1 MRLARCERGHFYD
14 KDKFTSCPHCTGMQ
28 VAPSETV
35 AYEDPDAKKEEPVA
49 PVKEPEPQKKVEVE
63 DRIMFSSSQP
73 VQETPEPAVAAN
85 EEEALDEMVTIRLNE
100 QEAAVATEKVEQ
112 LQAEEEFVP
121 HEEKRE
127 EEQEIVIEPEEVP
140 ASAVNTEPDWT
151 EENKEPELEEDTVEI
166 EEAESSKEEE
176 SALAEPEIPL
186 DEAKTEEPV
195 VVEEAE
201 AAVEEAETVAA
212 VAEEPVVSE
221 EPEVVTE
228 PESESKEET
237 EAKPES
243 ENKEETE
250 AKPQPFEAQKTPQ
263 EEEEKTTLKD
273 TVASAVSSRIPDD
286 ITPEELNSNPV
297 IGWLVAIKGAHKGR
311 SYEVKQGRNFIG
323 RSTAMDICLSGN
335 SKISRDRHAII
346 TYDPRSKKCF
356 LQPDETRDLIYIN
369 DELLFGPMPMKHND
383 VIVLADEEF
392 VFLALQCDKADW
404 M

>member
-63 DRIMFSSSQP
+63 DRMMFSSSQP

-85 EEEALDEMVTIRLNE
+85 EEEDLDEMVTIRLNE
-100 QEAAVATEKVEQ
+100 QEAAVAAEKVEQ

-127 EEQEIVIEPEEVP
+127 EEQEIVIEPE
-140 ASAVNTEPDWT
+140 
-151 EENKEPELEEDTVEI
+151 LEEDTVEI
-166 EEAESSKEEE
+166 EEPESSKEEE
-176 SALAEPEIPL
+176 SALAESEISL

-195 VVEEAE
+195 AVEEAE

-212 VAEEPVVSE
+212 AAEEPVVSE
-221 EPEVVTE
+221 EPEAVTE

-250 AKPQPFEAQKTPQ
+250 AKPQPFEAQETPQ

>member
-63 DRIMFSSSQP
+63 DRMMFSSSQP

-100 QEAAVATEKVEQ
+100 QEAAVAAEKVEQ

-127 EEQEIVIEPEEVP
+127 EEQEIVIEPE
-140 ASAVNTEPDWT
+140 
-151 EENKEPELEEDTVEI
+151 LEEDTVEI

-176 SALAEPEIPL
+176 SALAEPEISL

>member
-35 AYEDPDAKKEEPVA
+35 AYEDPDAKKEEPVV

-63 DRIMFSSSQP
+63 DRMMFSSSQP

-100 QEAAVATEKVEQ
+100 QEAAVAAEKVEQ
-112 LQAEEEFVP
+112 LQAEEEFVS

-127 EEQEIVIEPEEVP
+127 EEQEIVI
-140 ASAVNTEPDWT
+140 
-151 EENKEPELEEDTVEI
+151 EPELEEDTVEI
-166 EEAESSKEEE
+166 EEAESSKEE

-186 DEAKTEEPV
+186 DEEKTEEPV
-195 VVEEAE
+195 VVEEPE

-228 PESESKEET
+228 PE
-237 EAKPES
+237 PES
-243 ENKEETE
+243 ESKEETE

>member
-73 VQETPEPAVAAN
+73 VQEIPEPAVAAN

-100 QEAAVATEKVEQ
+100 QEAAVAAEKVEQ

-151 EENKEPELEEDTVEI
+151 EESKEPELEEDTVEI
-166 EEAESSKEEE
+166 EEAEPSKEEE
-176 SALAEPEIPL
+176 RALAEPEIPL

-195 VVEEAE
+195 AVEEPE

-221 EPEVVTE
+221 EPEAVTE
-228 PESESKEET
+228 PEPESKEEVQA
-237 EAKPES
+237 E
-243 ENKEETE
+243 
-250 AKPQPFEAQKTPQ
+250 PQPFEAQETPQ

-346 TYDPRSKKCF
+346 TYDPRSEKCF

-383 VIVLADEEF
+383 IIVLADEEF

>member
-63 DRIMFSSSQP
+63 DRMMFSSSQP

-100 QEAAVATEKVEQ
+100 QEAAVAAEKVEQ

-127 EEQEIVIEPEEVP
+127 EEQEIVI
-140 ASAVNTEPDWT
+140 
-151 EENKEPELEEDTVEI
+151 EPELEEDTVEI

-186 DEAKTEEPV
+186 DEAKTEELV

-228 PESESKEET
+228 PEPESKEEVQA
-237 EAKPES
+237 E
-243 ENKEETE
+243 
-250 AKPQPFEAQKTPQ
+250 PQPFEAQETPQ

>member
-63 DRIMFSSSQP
+63 DRMMFSSSQP
-73 VQETPEPAVAAN
+73 VQETPEPAAAN
-85 EEEALDEMVTIRLNE
+85 EEEDLDEMVTIRLNE
-100 QEAAVATEKVEQ
+100 QEAAVAAEKVEQ

-140 ASAVNTEPDWT
+140 ASAVNAEPERT
-151 EENKEPELEEDTVEI
+151 EENKEPEVEEDTVEI
-166 EEAESSKEEE
+166 EEAEPSVEEE
-176 SALAEPEIPL
+176 SAPAEPEIPL

-195 VVEEAE
+195 
-201 AAVEEAETVAA
+201 AVEEPVEAVETAAA

-221 EPEVVTE
+221 EPEVITE
-228 PESESKEET
+228 PEPEPESKEE
-237 EAKPES
+237 A
-243 ENKEETE
+243 E
-250 AKPQPFEAQKTPQ
+250 AKPQPFEAQEKPQ

>member
-121 HEEKRE
+121 HEEKRK

-140 ASAVNTEPDWT
+140 ASAVNTEP
-151 EENKEPELEEDTVEI
+151 ELEEDTVAI

-195 VVEEAE
+195 AVEEPE

-212 VAEEPVVSE
+212 AEEPVVSE
-221 EPEVVTE
+221 EPETVIE
-228 PESESKEET
+228 PEPESKEEVQAEPT
-237 EAKPES
+237 E
-243 ENKEETE
+243 
-250 AKPQPFEAQKTPQ
+250 PQPFEVQETPQ

-286 ITPEELNSNPV
+286 ITAEELNSNPV

>member
-63 DRIMFSSSQP
+63 DRMMFSSSQP

-100 QEAAVATEKVEQ
+100 QEAAVAAEKVEQ

-127 EEQEIVIEPEEVP
+127 EEQEIVI
-140 ASAVNTEPDWT
+140 
-151 EENKEPELEEDTVEI
+151 EPELEEDTVEI

>member
-63 DRIMFSSSQP
+63 DRMMFSSSQP

-100 QEAAVATEKVEQ
+100 QEAAVAAEKVEQ

-151 EENKEPELEEDTVEI
+151 EENKEPELEEDTVAI
-166 EEAESSKEEE
+166 EEAEPSKEEE
-176 SALAEPEIPL
+176 SALAESEIPL

-195 VVEEAE
+195 AVEEPE

-212 VAEEPVVSE
+212 AAEEPVVSE
-221 EPEVVTE
+221 EPEAVTE
-228 PESESKEET
+228 PEPESKEEVQA
-237 EAKPES
+237 E
-243 ENKEETE
+243 
-250 AKPQPFEAQKTPQ
+250 PQPFEAQETPQ

-297 IGWLVAIKGAHKGR
+297 IGWLVGIKGAHKGR

-392 VFLALQCDKADW
+392 VFLPLQCDKADW

>member
-100 QEAAVATEKVEQ
+100 QEAAVAAEKVEQ

-176 SALAEPEIPL
+176 SALAESEIPL

-195 VVEEAE
+195 AVEEPE

-221 EPEVVTE
+221 EPEAVTE
-228 PESESKEET
+228 PEPESKEEVQA
-237 EAKPES
+237 E
-243 ENKEETE
+243 
-250 AKPQPFEAQKTPQ
+250 PQPFEAQETPQ

>member
-151 EENKEPELEEDTVEI
+151 EESKEPELEEDTVEI
-166 EEAESSKEEE
+166 EEAEPSKEEE

-195 VVEEAE
+195 AVEEPE

-221 EPEVVTE
+221 EPEAVTE
-228 PESESKEET
+228 PEPESKEEVQA
-237 EAKPES
+237 E
-243 ENKEETE
+243 
-250 AKPQPFEAQKTPQ
+250 PQPFEAQETPQ

-346 TYDPRSKKCF
+346 TYDPRSEKCF

-383 VIVLADEEF
+383 IIVLADEEF

>member
-63 DRIMFSSSQP
+63 DRMMFSSSQS

-85 EEEALDEMVTIRLNE
+85 EEEDLDEMVTIRLNE
-100 QEAAVATEKVEQ
+100 QEAAVAAEKVEQ
-112 LQAEEEFVP
+112 LQAEEEFVT

-140 ASAVNTEPDWT
+140 ASAVNAESERT

-166 EEAESSKEEE
+166 EETEPSVEEE
-176 SALAEPEIPL
+176 SAPAEPEIPL

-195 VVEEAE
+195 
-201 AAVEEAETVAA
+201 AVEEPEAAIEAVETAAA

-221 EPEVVTE
+221 EPEPE
-228 PESESKEET
+228 PEPESKEE
-237 EAKPES
+237 A
-243 ENKEETE
+243 E
-250 AKPQPFEAQKTPQ
+250 AKPQPFEAQEKPQ

>member
-100 QEAAVATEKVEQ
+100 QEAAVAAEKVEQ

-140 ASAVNTEPDWT
+140 ASAVNTEP
-151 EENKEPELEEDTVEI
+151 ELEEDTVAI
-166 EEAESSKEEE
+166 EEAEPSKEEE
-176 SALAEPEIPL
+176 SALAESEIPL

-195 VVEEAE
+195 AVEEPE
-201 AAVEEAETVAA
+201 AAVEEAEAVAA
-212 VAEEPVVSE
+212 AEEPVVSE
-221 EPEVVTE
+221 EPETVIE
-228 PESESKEET
+228 PEPESKEEVQVEPT
-237 EAKPES
+237 EPAE
-243 ENKEETE
+243 
-250 AKPQPFEAQKTPQ
+250 PQPFEAQETPQ

>member
-63 DRIMFSSSQP
+63 DRMMFSSSQP
-73 VQETPEPAVAAN
+73 VQDTPEPAVAAN

-100 QEAAVATEKVEQ
+100 QEAAVAAEKVEQ

-121 HEEKRE
+121 HEEKCE
-127 EEQEIVIEPEEVP
+127 EEQEIVI
-140 ASAVNTEPDWT
+140 
-151 EENKEPELEEDTVEI
+151 EPELEEDTVEI

>member
-63 DRIMFSSSQP
+63 DRMMFSSSQP
-73 VQETPEPAVAAN
+73 VQETPEPAVAAD

-100 QEAAVATEKVEQ
+100 QEAAVAAEKVEQ

-127 EEQEIVIEPEEVP
+127 EEQEIVI
-140 ASAVNTEPDWT
+140 
-151 EENKEPELEEDTVEI
+151 EPELEEDTVEI

>member
-127 EEQEIVIEPEEVP
+127 EEQEIVI
-140 ASAVNTEPDWT
+140 
-151 EENKEPELEEDTVEI
+151 EPELEEDTVEI

>member
-35 AYEDPDAKKEEPVA
+35 AYEDPDAKKEEPVV

-63 DRIMFSSSQP
+63 DRMMFSSSQP

-100 QEAAVATEKVEQ
+100 QEAAVAAEKVEQ
-112 LQAEEEFVP
+112 LQAEEEFVS

-127 EEQEIVIEPEEVP
+127 EEQEIVI
-140 ASAVNTEPDWT
+140 
-151 EENKEPELEEDTVEI
+151 EPELEEDTVEI
-166 EEAESSKEEE
+166 EEAESSKEE
-176 SALAEPEIPL
+176 SAWAEPEIPL
-186 DEAKTEEPV
+186 DGEKTEEPV
-195 VVEEAE
+195 VVEEPE

-228 PESESKEET
+228 PE
-237 EAKPES
+237 PES
-243 ENKEETE
+243 ESKEETE
-250 AKPQPFEAQKTPQ
+250 AKPQPFEAQKTSQ

-346 TYDPRSKKCF
+346 TYDPRSEKCF

>member
-63 DRIMFSSSQP
+63 DRMMFSSSQP

-100 QEAAVATEKVEQ
+100 QEAAVAAEKVEQ

-127 EEQEIVIEPEEVP
+127 EEQEIVI
-140 ASAVNTEPDWT
+140 
-151 EENKEPELEEDTVEI
+151 EPELEEDTVEI

-195 VVEEAE
+195 VVEEPE

>member
-63 DRIMFSSSQP
+63 DRMMFSSSQP
-73 VQETPEPAVAAN
+73 VQETPEPAAAAN
-85 EEEALDEMVTIRLNE
+85 EEEDLDEMVTIRLNE
-100 QEAAVATEKVEQ
+100 QEAAVAAEKVEQ
-112 LQAEEEFVP
+112 LQVEEEFVP

-140 ASAVNTEPDWT
+140 ASAVNTEPERT
-151 EENKEPELEEDTVEI
+151 EENIEPELEEDTVEI
-166 EEAESSKEEE
+166 EEPESSGEEE
-176 SALAEPEIPL
+176 SAPAEPEIPL

-195 VVEEAE
+195 AAEEPE
-201 AAVEEAETVAA
+201 AVAAAA

-221 EPEVVTE
+221 EPEAVTE
-228 PESESKEET
+228 PEPEPESKEED
-237 EAKPES
+237 
-243 ENKEETE
+243 ET
-250 AKPQPFEAQKTPQ
+250 KPQPFEAQETPQ

>member
-100 QEAAVATEKVEQ
+100 QEAAVAAEKVEQ

-176 SALAEPEIPL
+176 RALAESEIPL

-195 VVEEAE
+195 AVEEPE
-201 AAVEEAETVAA
+201 AAVEEAEAVAA
-212 VAEEPVVSE
+212 AEEPVVSE
-221 EPEVVTE
+221 EPETVIE
-228 PESESKEET
+228 PEPESKEEVQVEPT
-237 EAKPES
+237 EPAE
-243 ENKEETE
+243 
-250 AKPQPFEAQKTPQ
+250 PQPFEAQETPQ

>member
-63 DRIMFSSSQP
+63 DRMMFSSSQP
-73 VQETPEPAVAAN
+73 VQETPEPAAAAN
-85 EEEALDEMVTIRLNE
+85 EEEDLDEMVTIRLNE
-100 QEAAVATEKVEQ
+100 QEAAVAAEKVEQ
-112 LQAEEEFVP
+112 LQVEEEFVP

-140 ASAVNTEPDWT
+140 ASAVNTEPERT
-151 EENKEPELEEDTVEI
+151 EESKEPELEEDTVEI
-166 EEAESSKEEE
+166 EETEPSGEEE
-176 SALAEPEIPL
+176 SAPAEPEIPL

-195 VVEEAE
+195 
-201 AAVEEAETVAA
+201 AVEEPETVAETAAA

-221 EPEVVTE
+221 EPEAVTE
-228 PESESKEET
+228 PEPEPESKEE
-237 EAKPES
+237 A
-243 ENKEETE
+243 ET
-250 AKPQPFEAQKTPQ
+250 KPQPFEAQETPQ

>member
-63 DRIMFSSSQP
+63 DRMMFSSSQP

-100 QEAAVATEKVEQ
+100 QEAAVAAEKVEQ

-121 HEEKRE
+121 HEEKCE
-127 EEQEIVIEPEEVP
+127 EEQEIVI
-140 ASAVNTEPDWT
+140 
-151 EENKEPELEEDTVEI
+151 EPELEEDTVEI

>member
-63 DRIMFSSSQP
+63 DRMMFSSSQP

-85 EEEALDEMVTIRLNE
+85 EEEDLDEMVTIRLNE
-100 QEAAVATEKVEQ
+100 QESAVAAEKVEQ

-127 EEQEIVIEPEEVP
+127 EEQEIVI
-140 ASAVNTEPDWT
+140 
-151 EENKEPELEEDTVEI
+151 EPELEEDTVEI

>member
-63 DRIMFSSSQP
+63 DRMMFSSSQP

-100 QEAAVATEKVEQ
+100 QEAAVAAEKVEQ

-127 EEQEIVIEPEEVP
+127 EEQESVIEPEEVP

-151 EENKEPELEEDTVEI
+151 EENKEPELEEDTVAI
-166 EEAESSKEEE
+166 EEAEPSKEEE
-176 SALAEPEIPL
+176 SALAESEIPL

-195 VVEEAE
+195 AVEEPE

-212 VAEEPVVSE
+212 AAEEPVVSE
-221 EPEVVTE
+221 EPEAVTE
-228 PESESKEET
+228 PETESKEEVQA
-237 EAKPES
+237 E
-243 ENKEETE
+243 
-250 AKPQPFEAQKTPQ
+250 PQPFEAQETPQ

-297 IGWLVAIKGAHKGR
+297 IGWLIGIKGAHKGR

-383 VIVLADEEF
+383 IIVLADEEF

>member
-63 DRIMFSSSQP
+63 DRMMFSSSQP

-100 QEAAVATEKVEQ
+100 QEAAVAAEKVEQ

-151 EENKEPELEEDTVEI
+151 EENKEPELEEDTVAI
-166 EEAESSKEEE
+166 EEAEPSKEEE
-176 SALAEPEIPL
+176 SALAESEIPL

-195 VVEEAE
+195 AVEEPE

-212 VAEEPVVSE
+212 AAEEPVVSE
-221 EPEVVTE
+221 EPEAVTE
-228 PESESKEET
+228 PETESKEEVQA
-237 EAKPES
+237 E
-243 ENKEETE
+243 
-250 AKPQPFEAQKTPQ
+250 PQPFEAQETPQ
-263 EEEEKTTLKD
+263 EEEEKTTTLKD

-297 IGWLVAIKGAHKGR
+297 IGWLVAIKGVHKGR

-383 VIVLADEEF
+383 IIVLADEEF

>member
-63 DRIMFSSSQP
+63 DRMMFSSSQP

-100 QEAAVATEKVEQ
+100 QEAAVAAEKVEQ

-151 EENKEPELEEDTVEI
+151 EENKEPELEEDTVAI
-166 EEAESSKEEE
+166 EEAEPSKEEE
-176 SALAEPEIPL
+176 SALAESEIPL

-195 VVEEAE
+195 AVEEPE

-212 VAEEPVVSE
+212 AAEEPVVSE
-221 EPEVVTE
+221 EPEAVTE
-228 PESESKEET
+228 PETESKEEVQA
-237 EAKPES
+237 E
-243 ENKEETE
+243 
-250 AKPQPFEAQKTPQ
+250 PQPFEAQETPQ

-297 IGWLVAIKGAHKGR
+297 IGWLVAIKGVHKGR

-383 VIVLADEEF
+383 IIVLADEEF

>member
-63 DRIMFSSSQP
+63 DRMMFSSSQP

-100 QEAAVATEKVEQ
+100 QEAAVAAEKVEQ

-127 EEQEIVIEPEEVP
+127 EEQEIVI
-140 ASAVNTEPDWT
+140 
-151 EENKEPELEEDTVEI
+151 EPELEEDTVEI

-250 AKPQPFEAQKTPQ
+250 AEPQPFEAQETPQ